1 MEGLKIAGVVLLVLS
16 AAEIPLWQYLLA
28 RQRGPQKNTLALAFY
43 GSSVLTAAVGLGL
56 LVFG

>member
-1 MEGLKIAGVVLLVLS
+1 MEGLKIAGAVLLVLS

-28 RQRGPQKNTLALAFY
+28 RQHSRQKNTLALVFY
-43 GSSVLTAAVGLGL
+43 GSSVLTATLGLGL